1 MKMRWVG
8 AEPEP
13 ALRDFERQFRYPLNA
28 SQGFRI
34 DHGNDYARFFRSLST
49 SGSATCLVAQDAQ
62 GLVVGTCSATVREL
76 HRPGFPMMR
85 ALYLGD
91 LKVAPCQRGSRV
103 LWHLA
108 RTLFNRYREVD
119 VAYGVAMQGST
130 ATPQHYTGRAG
141 LPPFRPVGQIGL
153 WCLSTRRQ
161 VGPEVGMVRVSAA
174 QGQSLFRSLAAHQC
188 FSLSGDPTLRSSIP
202 VQWWAAAD
210 GSSCGRLEDTACAKK
225 LVGDDSKE
233 ITAAHLSA
241 FAYASP
247 QSGERLLQM
256 VIQEACS
263 AGFSALWVSAPHG
276 AELPLSLAQ
285 PHPTHVLTATRA
297 TVFATG
303 IEEAAQNWNVF
314 TAEI

>member
-1 MKMRWVG
+1 MKVRWVG

-13 ALRDFERQFRYPLNA
+13 ALRDFERQFRYPLSS

-34 DHGNDYARFFRSLST
+34 DHGDDYARFYRSLS
-49 SGSATCLVAQDAQ
+49 SSDSETCLVAEDAQ
-62 GLVVGTCSATVREL
+62 GVVVGACSAALREL
-76 HRPGFPMMR
+76 HIPGLPAMR

-91 LKVAPCQRGSRV
+91 LKVAPCQRGTRV

-108 RTLFNRYREVD
+108 RTLLARYPDVD
-119 VAYGVAMQGST
+119 VAYGVTMQGNI

-141 LPPFRPVGQIGL
+141 VPAFHAAGTIGL
-153 WCLSTRRQ
+153 WCLSTQRE
-161 VGPEVGMVRVSAA
+161 VGPEPRMLRVSAA
-174 QGQSLFRSLAAHQC
+174 EGQSLFRSLAAHQC
-188 FSLSGDPTLRSSIP
+188 FSLSGDPTQRSSIP

-210 GSSCGRLEDTACAKK
+210 GSSCGRLEDTQRAKK
-225 LVGDDSKE
+225 LVGDDGKE

-247 QSGERLLQM
+247 QSGERLLQAA
-256 VIQEACS
+256 IQDACR
-263 AGFSALWVSAPHG
+263 AGFPALWVSAPHG
-276 AELPLSLAQ
+276 AELPMSLAQ
-285 PHPTHVLTATRA
+285 PDPTHLLTATQA

-303 IEEAAQNWNVF
+303 LEEAAQNWNVF